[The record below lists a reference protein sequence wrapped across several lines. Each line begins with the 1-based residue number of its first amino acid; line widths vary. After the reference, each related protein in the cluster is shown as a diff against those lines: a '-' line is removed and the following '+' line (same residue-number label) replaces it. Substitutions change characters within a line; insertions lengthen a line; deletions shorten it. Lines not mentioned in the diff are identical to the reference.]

1 MAPQKTYSLDDLSNL
16 TGYDKR
22 TIRNFIEKGLLR
34 GPDSMGRYARYSE
47 SHLSRL
53 YAIKWLRENQGMST
67 GKVRTSLL
75 TMSQQELDVIVAKVN
90 SVDKTSVNPETSAL
104 DYLKSISYQTGVSDA
119 AELPAGLDAG
129 GTTPLDILQKELSR
143 VLKNAPVRKQSK
155 EESWLKISITPD
167 IELSVRGIHSEE
179 EIARIKRICDYLREI
194 LLGGFGDDTAK

>member
-22 TIRNFIEKGLLR
+22 AIRNFIEKGLLR

-53 YAIKWLRENQGMST
+53 LAIKWLRENQGMST

-75 TMSQQELDVIVAKVN
+75 TMSQEEIDIIVAKVN
-90 SVDKTSVNPETSAL
+90 SVDKTTDKPKSSAL
-104 DYLKSISYQTGVSDA
+104 DYLESISLQTGSSSNVESFTDYDT
-119 AELPAGLDAG
+119 L
-129 GTTPLDILQKELSR
+129 GTTPLDLLQQKLSR
-143 VLKNAPVRKQSK
+143 ILKNTPVRKQSK
-155 EESWLKISITPD
+155 EESWLRISITPD
-167 IELSVRGIHSEE
+167 IELSVRGFHSEE

-194 LLGGFGDDTAK
+194 LLGGFEDDATK